1 MKFIVV
7 TGISTG
13 IGRYLCKFLL
23 DQGFQVIG
31 THREPDVKNGISTL
45 DPRLIPMY
53 MDLANERSIEHASI
67 EIQKIV
73 GNIGLFALIN
83 NAGQAIPG
91 PLTEVPMEK
100 IKYQFQVNVFGN
112 LMLIQK
118 MMPLLQKNGPGARI
132 INMSSVSGL
141 FASPF
146 LGSYAASK
154 FALEGLS
161 DSLRRELKLLGITV
175 VVIEPGP
182 IQTAIWSKHLGV
194 AADYK
199 GGLFDQYLIKATD
212 IIQQMEAN
220 AMPLEVLNQ
229 PILESLLS
237 TKPKTRYLIHK
248 NKFLFLLLAK
258 ILPDKWADYL
268 VNRNL
273 KSNNNKLRPV

>member
-13 IGRYLCKFLL
+13 IGRYLSKFLL
-23 DQGFQVIG
+23 SQGFQVIG
-31 THREPDVKNGISTL
+31 THRDPDVKNGNSNL
-45 DPRLIPMY
+45 EHGPIPLY
-53 MDLANERSIEHASI
+53 MDLANEHSIELASI

-73 GNIGLFALIN
+73 GTQGLYALIN

-118 MMPLLQKNGPGARI
+118 LMPLLQKNGPGSRI

-161 DSLRRELKLLGITV
+161 DSLRRELKLLGIEV

-194 AADYK
+194 STDYK

-212 IIQQMEAN
+212 IIQQMEVN

-229 PILESLLS
+229 PILNALLS

-273 KSNNNKLRPV
+273 KSNNKKLRPV

>member
-1 MKFIVV
+1 MKFVVV
-7 TGISTG
+7 TGISSG
-13 IGRYLCKFLL
+13 IGLYLSKFLINE
-23 DQGFQVIG
+23 GFQVIG
-31 THREPDVKNGISTL
+31 THRDRDLAEGLTKSTNGL
-45 DPRLIPMY
+45 VQLY
-53 MDLANERSIEHASI
+53 MDLANEHSIELAAI
-67 EIQKIV
+67 QIQKIV
-73 GNIGLFALIN
+73 GNQGLYAIIN

-112 LMLIQK
+112 LMFIQK
-118 MMPLLQKNGPGARI
+118 LMPLLQLNGPGSRI
-132 INMSSVSGL
+132 LNMSSVSGL

-161 DSLRRELKLLGITV
+161 DSLRRELKLLGIEV
-175 VVIEPGP
+175 VLIEPGP
-182 IQTAIWSKHLGV
+182 IRTAIWSKHLGV
-194 AADYK
+194 SEDYK
-199 GGLFDQYLIKATD
+199 GGLFDQYLLKASD
-212 IIQQMEAN
+212 IIQQMEEN
-220 AMPLEVLNQ
+220 AMSLDVLNQ
-229 PILESLLS
+229 PILDALLS

-273 KSNNNKLRPV
+273 KSNNKKLRPV

>member
-1 MKFIVV
+1 MKFVVV
-7 TGISTG
+7 TGISSG
-13 IGRYLCKFLL
+13 IGLYLSKFLINE
-23 DQGFQVIG
+23 GFQVIG
-31 THREPDVKNGISTL
+31 THRDRDLAEGLTKSTNG
-45 DPRLIPMY
+45 LIQLY
-53 MDLANERSIEHASI
+53 MDLANEHSIELAAI
-67 EIQKIV
+67 QIQKIV
-73 GNIGLFALIN
+73 GNQGLYAIIN

-112 LMLIQK
+112 LMFIQK
-118 MMPLLQKNGPGARI
+118 LMPLLQLNGPGSRI

-161 DSLRRELKLLGITV
+161 DSLRRELKLLGIEV
-175 VVIEPGP
+175 VLIEPGP
-182 IQTAIWSKHLGV
+182 IRTAIWSKHLGV
-194 AADYK
+194 SEYYK
-199 GGLFDQYLIKATD
+199 GGLFDQYLLKATD
-212 IIQQMEAN
+212 IIQQMEEN
-220 AMPLEVLNQ
+220 AMSLDVLNQ
-229 PILESLLS
+229 PILDALLS

-273 KSNNNKLRPV
+273 KSNNKKLRPV

>member
-1 MKFIVV
+1 LKFVVV
-7 TGISTG
+7 TGISSG
-13 IGRYLCKFLL
+13 IGLYLSKFLIN
-23 DQGFQVIG
+23 QGFQVIG
-31 THREPDVKNGISTL
+31 THRDRDVPNGLPNTANG
-45 DPRLIPMY
+45 LIQLY
-53 MDLANERSIEHASI
+53 MDLANEHSIELAAI
-67 EIQKIV
+67 QIQKIV
-73 GNIGLFALIN
+73 GYKGLYALIN

-112 LMLIQK
+112 LLLIQK
-118 MMPLLQKNGPGARI
+118 LMPLLQKNGPGSRI

-141 FASPF
+141 FDSTY
-146 LGSYAASK
+146 LRSYAASK

-161 DSLRRELKLLGITV
+161 DSLRRELILLGIAV

-182 IQTAIWSKHLGV
+182 IRTAIWSKNLGV
-194 AADYK
+194 SEDYK
-199 GGLFDQYLIKATD
+199 GGLFDQYLLKATD
-212 IIQQMEAN
+212 IIQQMEEN

-229 PILESLLS
+229 PILDALLS

>member
-45 DPRLIPMY
+45 DPRLIPLY

-73 GNIGLFALIN
+73 GNMGLFALIN